1 MSNFVKQ
8 LLNDVDSAIESRCN
22 TTRAMCGLD
31 MRTGNE
37 NCYLE
42 ICLGRCKVR
51 PFLSDTTIAEADE
64 KYREVAIGVSE

>member
-31 MRTGNE
+31 MRTGE
-37 NCYLE
+37 EKCYSE
-42 ICLGRCKVR
+42 ICLVRCKVR
-51 PFLSDTTIAEADE
+51 PFLAETTIGEADK
-64 KYREVAIGVSE
+64 KYREVAMEAAK